1 MKTDYSPALP
11 HQQPETKPVKKEKNE
26 ELCYLSD
33 GKAEVH
39 PLDMLLQNNIAKLT
53 GGVSPASMAL
63 AWMDWGMHIAMSPG
77 KQVELANLLQK
88 QMGSWPQL
96 MASSTNS
103 LAEEKSVSSAPADSR
118 FSYAGWAHWPFNAMS
133 QSFLQGQELLQAA
146 TTGVR
151 GVSAHHENVVNF
163 MSRQMLDLVSP
174 SNFPML
180 NPEVIASTQETG
192 GKNLMTGAA
201 HWMQDRGLKF
211 NIPGVDAGAVAGER
225 KTEQL
230 SYQPGRDV
238 AVTEGKV
245 VFRNH
250 LIELI
255 QYAPQTA
262 KVYAEPVMIV
272 PSWIMKY
279 YILDLS
285 PHNSFVHFLVSQGHT
300 VFMISWKNP
309 GKEDRHLGMQ
319 DYLDSGLFAALEE
332 VGKSS
337 QHKTV
342 HAVGYCLG
350 GTLLAI
356 AAAAL
361 ASEHAK
367 EYTHH
372 LPAVQTVTLLAS
384 QTDFTEPGELG
395 LFIDESQIAMLDAQ
409 MWEQGYLTGEQMTG
423 SFQLLNSRDLIWS
436 KIMREYQ
443 LGTRNSPNDLMSWN
457 ADTTRMPYRMHSEYL
472 KHLFLH
478 NDLAEGRYEVH
489 GHAVALN
496 NIHTPMYVI
505 GTARDHVSPWRSVY
519 KIHVLTD
526 APIDFVLASG
536 GHNAGIVS
544 EPGHAHRTYQ
554 HLPADQR
561 AASFQQADDWL
572 AAATTETGSWWTHWQ
587 AWLASHSSTTRIKA
601 RAVADKGLGVAPG
614 SYVFAK

>member
-1 MKTDYSPALP
+1 MKTDYSPTP
-11 HQQPETKPVKKEKNE
+11 PYQQTEEKRE
-26 ELCYLSD
+26 QLCYLSD
-33 GKAEVH
+33 GKTEVH

-53 GGVSPASMAL
+53 GGLSPASMAL

-77 KQVELANLLQK
+77 KQMELANLLQK
-88 QMGSWPQL
+88 QISSWPQL
-96 MASSTNS
+96 LTPVFIGSAVDKKSASSM
-103 LAEEKSVSSAPADSR
+103 SADHR
-118 FSYAGWAHWPFNAMS
+118 FSYPGWANWPFNAMS

-163 MSRQMLDLVSP
+163 MSRQLLDVISP
-174 SNFPML
+174 TNIPML
-180 NPEVIASTQETG
+180 NPEVIATTQATG
-192 GKNLMTGAA
+192 GRNLMTGAA
-201 HWMQDRGLKF
+201 HWLQDHGLEF
-211 NIPGVDAGAVAGER
+211 TIPGVDTGEH
-225 KTEQL
+225 KSEQL

-238 AVTEGKV
+238 AVTEGKI

-255 QYAPQTA
+255 QYEPQTT
-262 KVYAEPVMIV
+262 KVYAEPVLIV

-285 PHNSFVHFLVSQGHT
+285 PHNSLVRFLVSQGHT

-309 GKEDRHLGMQ
+309 GKEDRNLGMQ

-332 VGKSS
+332 TGKSS
-337 QHKTV
+337 QHKAV

-367 EYTHH
+367 EYTRH
-372 LPAVQTVTLLAS
+372 LPAVKSLTLLAS

-395 LFIDESQIAMLDAQ
+395 LFIDDSQIALLDAQ
-409 MWEQGYLTGEQMTG
+409 MYEQGYLTGEQMTG

-443 LGTRNSPNDLMSWN
+443 MGTRNSPNDLMSWN

-489 GHAVALN
+489 GHAIALN
-496 NIHTPMYVI
+496 DIQAPMYVL
-505 GTARDHVSPWRSVY
+505 GTVRDHVSPWRSVY

-526 APIDFVLASG
+526 AVIDFVLASS

-544 EPGHAHRTYQ
+544 EPGHAHRSFQ

-561 AASFQQADDWL
+561 CQSFQQADDWFK
-572 AAATTETGSWWTHWQ
+572 AATNETGSWWTHWQ
-587 AWLASHSSTTRIKA
+587 AWLSNHSSTTQIKA
-601 RAVADKGLGVAPG
+601 KAVVDKGLGVAPG
-614 SYVFAK
+614 SYVFEK

>member
-1 MKTDYSPALP
+1 MKTDYSPATTP
-11 HQQPETKPVKKEKNE
+11 QQAGQKKNYASPARP
-26 ELCYLSD
+26 LCYLGD
-33 GKAEVH
+33 DEAEVH
-39 PLDMLLQNNIAKLT
+39 PLDMALQNHIAKLT
-53 GGVSPASMAL
+53 GGISPASVAL
-63 AWMDWGMHIAMSPG
+63 AWMDWGMHIAVSPG
-77 KQVELANLLQK
+77 KQLELSNLLQK
-88 QMGSWPQL
+88 QIASWPQFL
-96 MASSTNS
+96 
-103 LAEEKSVSSAPADSR
+103 APALTGKPAETEKNGAGDTR
-118 FSYAGWAHWPFNAMS
+118 FADAGWANWPFNAMN
-133 QSFLQGQELLQAA
+133 QYFLQRQEFWQHA
-146 TTGVR
+146 TKGVR
-151 GVSAHHENVVNF
+151 GVTAHHENVVNF
-163 MSRQMLDLVSP
+163 MSRQLLDMMSP
-174 SNFPML
+174 SNFPLL
-180 NPEVIASTQETG
+180 NPEVIATTQATG

-201 HWMQDRGLKF
+201 HWMQDNGLEF
-211 NIPGVDAGAVAGER
+211 QVPGVEAGEH

-230 SYQPGRDV
+230 AYQPGRDV

-255 QYAPQTA
+255 QYAPQTT
-262 KVYAEPVMIV
+262 KVYAEPVLIV

-285 PHNSFVHFLVSQGHT
+285 PHNSMVRFLVSQGHT

-309 GKEDRHLGMQ
+309 GKEDRDLGMQ
-319 DYLDSGLFAALEE
+319 DYLDSGLFAALGE
-332 VGKSS
+332 VGKLTH
-337 QHKTV
+337 HKAV
-342 HAVGYCLG
+342 HTVGYCLG
-350 GTLLAI
+350 GTLLGI

-361 ASEHAK
+361 ASDHAR
-367 EYTHH
+367 EYAHH
-372 LPAVQTVTLLAS
+372 LPPVQTVNLLAA
-384 QTDFTEPGELG
+384 QTDFSEPGELG

-496 NIHTPMYVI
+496 NIHAPMYVV

-544 EPGHAHRTYQ
+544 EPGHAHRSFQ
-554 HLPADQR
+554 HLPSDQR
-561 AASFQQADDWL
+561 GQSFQQAEDWL
-572 AAATTETGSWWTHWQ
+572 KAATTETGSWWTHWQ
-587 AWLASHSSTTRIKA
+587 TWLAGHSSSTQVKA
-601 RAVADKGLGVAPG
+601 RVVSDKELGAAPG
-614 SYVFAK
+614 SYVFEK

>member
-1 MKTDYSPALP
+1 MKTDYSPTP
-11 HQQPETKPVKKEKNE
+11 HYQQTQAKSEQ
-26 ELCYLSD
+26 LCYLSD
-33 GKAEVH
+33 GKTEVH

-53 GGVSPASMAL
+53 GGLSPASMAL
-63 AWMDWGMHIAMSPG
+63 AWLDWGMHIAMSPG
-77 KQVELANLLQK
+77 KQMALANLLQK
-88 QMGSWPQL
+88 QISSWPQFL
-96 MASSTNS
+96 TPIFTGSAEDKKSASSM
-103 LAEEKSVSSAPADSR
+103 SADRR
-118 FSYAGWAHWPFNAMS
+118 FSYPGWANWPFNAMS

-163 MSRQMLDLVSP
+163 MSRQLLDVVSP
-174 SNFPML
+174 SNIPML
-180 NPEVIASTQETG
+180 NPEVIATTQATG
-192 GKNLMTGAA
+192 GRSLMTGAA
-201 HWMQDRGLKF
+201 HWLQDHGLEF
-211 NIPGVDAGAVAGER
+211 TIPGVDTSEHKA
-225 KTEQL
+225 EQL

-255 QYAPQTA
+255 QYEPQTT
-262 KVYAEPVMIV
+262 KVYAEPVLIV

-285 PHNSFVHFLVSQGHT
+285 PHNSLVRFLVSQGHT

-309 GKEDRHLGMQ
+309 GMEDRNLGMQ

-332 VGKSS
+332 TGKSS
-337 QHKTV
+337 KHKAV
-342 HAVGYCLG
+342 HTVGYCLG

-361 ASEHAK
+361 ASEHVK
-367 EYTHH
+367 EYTQH
-372 LPAVQTVTLLAS
+372 LPAVQSLTLLAS

-409 MWEQGYLTGEQMTG
+409 MYEQGYLTGEQMTG

-443 LGTRNSPNDLMSWN
+443 MGTRNSPNDLMSWN

-496 NIHTPMYVI
+496 DIQAPMYVL
-505 GTARDHVSPWRSVY
+505 GTVRDHVSPWRSVY
-519 KIHVLTD
+519 KIHVLTG
-526 APIDFVLASG
+526 AAIDFVLASG

-544 EPGHAHRTYQ
+544 EPGHAHRTFQ

-561 AASFQQADDWL
+561 GQSFQQADDWL
-572 AAATTETGSWWTHWQ
+572 KAATTETGSWWTHWQ
-587 AWLASHSSTTRIKA
+587 AWLSSHSSATQIKA
-601 RAVADKGLGVAPG
+601 KAVIDKGLGVAPG
-614 SYVFAK
+614 SYVFEK